1 MLITFYTMVGFEQQ
15 GELWQ
20 QVLCQVSTVVSAR
33 SFWWPRATFVRA
45 ILGPCFFSSV
55 MLDAVCNTTL
65 VHITGTIWVFMPISW
80 RQYEQSAFRFFTV
93 FTMSWRSTAKQQNQI
108 DGITTFIYTWYGLT
122 KQMISELSIRLL
134 QLKVFRMFVLEKKTP
149 EWIFSPR
156 SKEPITK
163 ESDKKTGWS
172 SVTFS

>member
-1 MLITFYTMVGFEQQ
+1 MVGFEQQ

-65 VHITGTIWVFMPISW
+65 VHITGSILVFMPISW

-122 KQMISELSIRLL
+122 KQMISELHTIAPIEGFSNVR
-134 QLKVFRMFVLEKKTP
+134 FGKTNTGMD
-149 EWIFSPR
+149 FFA
-156 SKEPITK
+156 PIQRANNK
-163 ESDKKTGWS
+163 RK
-172 SVTFS
+172 